1 MARATRRATGTP
13 NFGGPLA
20 TRGGL
25 VFIGAALDRYL
36 RAFDAKSGAELWAG
50 RLPAAAIP
58 VLMGIIANLD
68 RIEGTTF

>member
-1 MARATRRATGTP
+1 
-13 NFGGPLA
+13 L
-20 TRGGL
+20 
-25 VFIGAALDRYL
+25 GAGRIAVSR
-36 RAFDAKSGAELWAG
+36 